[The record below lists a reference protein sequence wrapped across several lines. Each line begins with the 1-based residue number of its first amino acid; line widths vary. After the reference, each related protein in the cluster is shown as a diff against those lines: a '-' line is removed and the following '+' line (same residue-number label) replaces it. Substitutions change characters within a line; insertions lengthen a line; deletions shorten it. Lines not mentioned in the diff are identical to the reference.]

1 MPTEIFETPDGYKL
15 NADNDTP
22 DSRDHFYQPSLIQ
35 LKPALGPGDTWPTI
49 LDQGKEGACT
59 GFGLAAVINM
69 LNQKRESD
77 IRVSARMLY
86 NMAKKF
92 DRWPG
97 EAYSGSSCRGAIQ
110 GWKSMGVCSDELW
123 PYRSEDRSYLT
134 IERAK
139 NARNNTVGA
148 YYRLK
153 HNIAD
158 FHAAL
163 NETGVIYV
171 SANVHSGWWPR
182 NVRGGRI
189 HFRNQPQGGHAF
201 AVVGYN
207 EAGFLVQNSW
217 GPGWGNNG
225 LALWSYEDWQAN
237 IKDAWVVRLAL
248 PTPNIFPGVAQANGN
263 ETGEN
268 FSLFKKRPTR
278 GEIAGHFVHI
288 DDGDLHDQGR
298 YWSKR
303 VDLRQTADLVA
314 DSEDYDHLLF
324 YAHGGL
330 NSIYDS
336 ARRIKAMKQVF
347 KDNRIYPFHFMYDT
361 GLLEELKDI
370 LLRRHSEGGEKVAGF
385 TDYTDKL
392 LEKSTR
398 PLGRALW
405 REMKLGAK
413 RPFSSNARGGMQT
426 LNVFLDALA
435 ESDKPKNIH
444 LVGHSTGAILL
455 AWLIKALPKASENAT
470 IASCSLMAPAAT
482 VDLFRKNF
490 SPEIGK
496 LIEQLHIYSLS
507 KEFELDDNVAFVY
520 RKSLLYYVSLACEE
534 ELGEQI
540 VGMVEH
546 NEQLPQ
552 NRNMRIIISK
562 GEDGSEKRSNS
573 ESHGGFDNDPA
584 TMNDILKT
592 ILGKKPKRS
601 FEEGDLDY

>member
-1 MPTEIFETPDGYKL
+1 MSAEILETPDGYKL

-35 LKPALGPGDTWPTI
+35 LKPVVEPDYGSLKI

-69 LNQKRESD
+69 LNQKRDSD

-123 PYRSEDRSYLT
+123 PYRSEDRSHLT

-148 YYRLK
+148 YYRLQ

-189 HFRNQPQGGHAF
+189 HFRDQPQGGHAF

-207 EAGFLVQNSW
+207 ETGFLVQNSW
-217 GPGWGNNG
+217 GPGWGKNG

-248 PTPNIFPGVAQANGN
+248 PTPNIFPGVAYANGN

-298 YWSKR
+298 YWSKQ

-370 LLRRHSEGGEKVAGF
+370 LLRRHREGGEKVAGF

-435 ESDKPKNIH
+435 ESDKPKKIH

-455 AWLIKALPKASENAT
+455 AWLLKALPKASEKT
-470 IASCSLMAPAAT
+470 SIASCSLMAPAAT
-482 VDLFRKNF
+482 LDLFRKNF

-496 LIEQLHIYSLS
+496 LIEQLRIYSLS
-507 KEFELDDNVAFVY
+507 KELELDDNVALVY

-534 ELGEQI
+534 ELGEEI
-540 VGMVEH
+540 VGMVEY
-546 NEQLPQ
+546 NDPLPQ
-552 NRNMRIIISK
+552 DKNLRIIISK
-562 GEDGSEKRSNS
+562 GEDGQEKRSNS
-573 ESHGGFDNDPA
+573 ESHGGFDNDPV

-592 ILGKKPKRS
+592 ILGKKPKRE
-601 FEEGDLDY
+601 FKEDDLDF

>member
-1 MPTEIFETPDGYKL
+1 MSAEILETPDGYQL

-35 LKPALGPGDTWPTI
+35 LKPVVEPDYVSLKI

-69 LNQKRESD
+69 LNQKRDSD

-182 NVRGGRI
+182 NVRGGHI
-189 HFRNQPQGGHAF
+189 HFRDQSQGGHAF

-217 GPGWGNNG
+217 GRNWGDNG
-225 LALWSYEDWQAN
+225 TAFWSYEDWQAN

-303 VDLRQTADLVA
+303 ADLRQTADLVA
-314 DSEDYDHLLF
+314 DSEGYDHLLF

-370 LLRRHSEGGEKVAGF
+370 LLRRHREGGEKVAGF

-435 ESDKPKNIH
+435 ESDKPKKIH

-455 AWLIKALPKASENAT
+455 AWLIKALPKASGTTT

-496 LIEQLHIYSLS
+496 RIEQLRIYSLS
-507 KEFELDDNVAFVY
+507 KELELDDHVAYVY

-540 VGMVEH
+540 VGMVKY
-546 NEQLPQ
+546 NDQLPK
-552 NRNMRIIISK
+552 NKNLDIISK

-573 ESHGGFDNDPA
+573 EGHGGFDNDPA

-592 ILGKKPKRS
+592 ILGKKPKRE
-601 FEEGDLDY
+601 FKENDLDY

>member
-1 MPTEIFETPDGYKL
+1 MPTEILETPDGYKL
-15 NADNDTP
+15 NADNDSP

-35 LKPALGPGDTWPTI
+35 LKSVVEPDHVSLKI

-110 GWKSMGVCSDELW
+110 GWKSMGACSDELW
-123 PYRSEDRSYLT
+123 PYRSDDRSYLT

-182 NVRGGRI
+182 NLRGGRI
-189 HFRNQPQGGHAF
+189 PFRTPSQGGHAF

-217 GPGWGNNG
+217 GPGWGKNG
-225 LALWSYEDWQAN
+225 LAFWSYEDWQAN

-248 PTPNIFPGVAQANGN
+248 PTPNIFPGVAHANGN

-370 LLRRHSEGGEKVAGF
+370 LLRRHSEGGGKVAGF

-435 ESDKPKNIH
+435 ESDRPKKIH
-444 LVGHSTGAILL
+444 LAGHSTGAILL
-455 AWLIKALPKASENAT
+455 AWLIKALPKASENTT

-496 LIEQLHIYSLS
+496 LVKQLRIYSLS
-507 KEFELDDNVAFVY
+507 KELELDDNVAFVY

-534 ELGEQI
+534 ELGEEI

-552 NRNMRIIISK
+552 NKDLRIIISK

-573 ESHGGFDNDPA
+573 ESHGGFDNDPT

-592 ILGKKPKRS
+592 ILGKKPKRE
-601 FEEGDLDY
+601 FKEDDLDY